1 MKKVLLLGASGFI
14 GQGVY
19 KILRQEQDLRV
30 TRHSRSPKAGFAVCE
45 VGSTAF
51 IELVK
56 DHDFSGR
63 ADPSLMPSMPANAG
77 KPAASVS

>member
-19 KILRQEQDLRV
+19 EILRQEQDLRF
-30 TRHSRSPKAGFAVCE
+30 TRHSRSPKADFAVCE
-45 VGSTAF
+45 VGSKAF

-56 DHDFSGR
+56 DHDFI
-63 ADPSLMPSMPANAG
+63 ANCMGIGLRRLGMAV
-77 KPAASVS
+77 PITRH